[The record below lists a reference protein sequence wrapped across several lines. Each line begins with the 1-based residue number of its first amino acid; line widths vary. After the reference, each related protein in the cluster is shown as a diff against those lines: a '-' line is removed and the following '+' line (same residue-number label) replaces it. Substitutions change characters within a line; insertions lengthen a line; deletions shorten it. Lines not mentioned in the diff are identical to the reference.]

1 MKASPTLA
9 GNMQAVLVDLIE
21 LHVQGKQA
29 HWNIVGTN
37 FRDLHLQLDEI
48 IDAART
54 FADEMAE
61 RMRAL
66 HALPDGRSSTVSKTT
81 ALPEFPTGLINTK
94 DAIEKI
100 VAALEAAVGTMRKVH
115 DEVDE
120 EDPTTADL
128 LHAFIAKLEQF
139 AWLVNAETMRATASV
154 TAPDAGKLT
163 EGPRAA
169 SGAGSPGVGRCFFGL
184 AEGRWR
190 PFGAP
195 ESGGVSQSARL
206 SVPGAPGGGRR
217 RPAPRH
223 RPSGRGQSPP

>member
-1 MKASPTLA
+1 MKASPTLTA
-9 GNMQAVLVDLIE
+9 NCQAVLVDLIE

-48 IDAART
+48 IEAARA

-66 HALPDGRSSTVSKTT
+66 HALPDGRSSTVSKSTSL
-81 ALPEFPTGLINTK
+81 AEFPAGLINTK
-94 DAIEKI
+94 DAIDKI

-128 LHAFIAKLEQF
+128 LHAFIAKFEQY
-139 AWLVNAETMRATASV
+139 AWMVNAETMRATASV
-154 TAPDAGKLT
+154 TT
-163 EGPRAA
+163 
-169 SGAGSPGVGRCFFGL
+169 
-184 AEGRWR
+184 
-190 PFGAP
+190 P
-195 ESGGVSQSARL
+195 ENKK
-206 SVPGAPGGGRR
+206 
-217 RPAPRH
+217 
-223 RPSGRGQSPP
+223 